1 MILLVLARESRKQ
14 SLPVKVSDNTLKQA
28 TGACDPLFAVPTP
41 SRARRSR
48 LRLKQAS
55 PERGLA
61 HSAFVKGVLEAAF
74 QMYAALA
81 QKRLARLALDGT
93 GGAIK
98 GL

>member
-1 MILLVLARESRKQ
+1 M
-14 SLPVKVSDNTLKQA
+14 
-28 TGACDPLFAVPTP
+28 
-41 SRARRSR
+41 
-48 LRLKQAS
+48 QAS

-61 HSAFVKGVLEAAF
+61 RSAFVKDTLEAAF

-93 GGAIK
+93 GAAIK